1 MEKEYKI
8 QITRFAYQQME
19 KIRNYVVYEL
29 MAPRAAH
36 SLLAELRKKI
46 LLLQWTPGMYALVD
60 EEKWRKQAVRKFP
73 VKNFLVYYWVD
84 EERKIVHIIAVIYGR
99 RDQLRQLELLE
110 LE

>member
-19 KIRNYVVYEL
+19 KIRNYVAYEL

-36 SLLAELRKKI
+36 RLLAELRKEI

-60 EEKWRKQAVRKFP
+60 EEKWRKQGVRKFP